1 VAEKRLRAIF
11 EATELGAG
19 FRIAMKDLEIRG
31 AGNLLGA
38 EQSGNMNAVGF
49 DLYSRILAE
58 EIARMQGAR
67 KEAAVLQPVVS
78 IELPI
83 GAFIPDEYIN
93 DRALKMS
100 FYSRLA
106 NLTEPEQVEAM
117 ETEMVDRFGVP
128 PEPVAALLGI
138 VRLKTEAAALG
149 YESVSAR
156 GNELIF
162 KVRRTTSLDRVMLT
176 KRYGRDA
183 HMQLGEVR
191 LSRHRF
197 ATEPLAWLEQLHEL
211 LPLIVGAKRVTP
223 SKGVGQTVAR

>member
-1 VAEKRLRAIF
+1 
-11 EATELGAG
+11 
-19 FRIAMKDLEIRG
+19 
-31 AGNLLGA
+31 
-38 EQSGNMNAVGF
+38 MNSVGF
-49 DLYSRILAE
+49 DLFTRMLAE

-67 KEAAVLQPVVS
+67 KEAPVLQPVVS

-83 GAFIPDEYIN
+83 GAFIPDDYIN

-106 NLTEPEQVEAM
+106 NLIEPEQVEAM

-138 VRLKTEAAALG
+138 VRLKTEAAELG

-156 GNELIF
+156 GNEIIF
-162 KVRRTTSLDRVMLT
+162 KLKRTTRIDRVELT

-183 HMQLGEVR
+183 HIQPLGEVR

-197 ATEPLAWLEQLHEL
+197 STEPLAWLEQLHEL
-211 LPLIVGAKRVTP
+211 LPVIVGAKRVTAAA
-223 SKGVGQTVAR
+223 ARVTAG